1 MKNKVTLLS
10 LFFLVYLTSY
20 SQENELRF
28 DDLDP
33 TAPSKAAFYSAV
45 IPGLGQGFNKKYWK
59 IPIVYA
65 AIGSSAYLY
74 DFNNKKYWD
83 YRNAYKS
90 RKAGYKNDPYQNLI
104 LDDDR
109 LLDGADFH
117 KKNRDL
123 SMVFIVGFYILN
135 ILDANIDAH
144 LKQYNVNESL
154 TIKPYINNDIEFY
167 EQSIGISLNLNFKM
181 KIALL
186 GYGKMGKEIEK
197 ISIERGH
204 TISLIKDKNDVIKS
218 IDNSDVAINFSTPD
232 SAIEN
237 IKLALNSSVPI
248 ICGTTGWLEDYDKIL
263 DFSKQTKTSFLYS
276 SNYSLGVNL
285 FFDLNKKLA
294 KLISKHNDYTLKI
307 SETHHTEKLDKP
319 SGTAITIAED
329 IINNS
334 KYKNWSFKK

>member
-10 LFFLVYLTSY
+10 LFFLVYFTSY
-20 SQENELRF
+20 SQENELKF
-28 DDLDP
+28 DELDP

-45 IPGLGQGFNKKYWK
+45 LPGLGQGFNKKYWK

-154 TIKPYINNDIEFY
+154 TIKPYINNYIEFY
-167 EQSIGISLNLNFKM
+167 EQSIGISLNLNF
-181 KIALL
+181 
-186 GYGKMGKEIEK
+186 
-197 ISIERGH
+197 
-204 TISLIKDKNDVIKS
+204 
-218 IDNSDVAINFSTPD
+218 
-232 SAIEN
+232 
-237 IKLALNSSVPI
+237 
-248 ICGTTGWLEDYDKIL
+248 
-263 DFSKQTKTSFLYS
+263 
-276 SNYSLGVNL
+276 
-285 FFDLNKKLA
+285 
-294 KLISKHNDYTLKI
+294 
-307 SETHHTEKLDKP
+307 
-319 SGTAITIAED
+319 
-329 IINNS
+329 
-334 KYKNWSFKK
+334 

>member
-10 LFFLVYLTSY
+10 LFFLVYFTSY
-20 SQENELRF
+20 SQENELKF
-28 DDLDP
+28 DELDP

-167 EQSIGISLNLNFKM
+167 EQSIGISLNLNF
-181 KIALL
+181 
-186 GYGKMGKEIEK
+186 
-197 ISIERGH
+197 
-204 TISLIKDKNDVIKS
+204 
-218 IDNSDVAINFSTPD
+218 
-232 SAIEN
+232 
-237 IKLALNSSVPI
+237 
-248 ICGTTGWLEDYDKIL
+248 
-263 DFSKQTKTSFLYS
+263 
-276 SNYSLGVNL
+276 
-285 FFDLNKKLA
+285 
-294 KLISKHNDYTLKI
+294 
-307 SETHHTEKLDKP
+307 
-319 SGTAITIAED
+319 
-329 IINNS
+329 
-334 KYKNWSFKK
+334 

>member
-10 LFFLVYLTSY
+10 LFFLVYFTSY
-20 SQENELRF
+20 SQENELKF
-28 DDLDP
+28 DELDP

-45 IPGLGQGFNKKYWK
+45 LPGLGQGFNKKYWK

-74 DFNNKKYWD
+74 DFNNKKYCD

-167 EQSIGISLNLNFKM
+167 EQSIGISLNLNF
-181 KIALL
+181 
-186 GYGKMGKEIEK
+186 
-197 ISIERGH
+197 
-204 TISLIKDKNDVIKS
+204 
-218 IDNSDVAINFSTPD
+218 
-232 SAIEN
+232 
-237 IKLALNSSVPI
+237 
-248 ICGTTGWLEDYDKIL
+248 
-263 DFSKQTKTSFLYS
+263 
-276 SNYSLGVNL
+276 
-285 FFDLNKKLA
+285 
-294 KLISKHNDYTLKI
+294 
-307 SETHHTEKLDKP
+307 
-319 SGTAITIAED
+319 
-329 IINNS
+329 
-334 KYKNWSFKK
+334 

>member
-1 MKNKVTLLS
+1 MKSKITLLS

-20 SQENELRF
+20 SQENELKF
-28 DDLDP
+28 DELDP

-167 EQSIGISLNLNFKM
+167 EQSIGISLNLNF
-181 KIALL
+181 
-186 GYGKMGKEIEK
+186 
-197 ISIERGH
+197 
-204 TISLIKDKNDVIKS
+204 
-218 IDNSDVAINFSTPD
+218 
-232 SAIEN
+232 
-237 IKLALNSSVPI
+237 
-248 ICGTTGWLEDYDKIL
+248 
-263 DFSKQTKTSFLYS
+263 
-276 SNYSLGVNL
+276 
-285 FFDLNKKLA
+285 
-294 KLISKHNDYTLKI
+294 
-307 SETHHTEKLDKP
+307 
-319 SGTAITIAED
+319 
-329 IINNS
+329 
-334 KYKNWSFKK
+334 

>member
-1 MKNKVTLLS
+1 VKNKVTLLS

-20 SQENELRF
+20 SQENDLKF
-28 DDLDP
+28 DELDP

-167 EQSIGISLNLNFKM
+167 EQSIGISLNLNF
-181 KIALL
+181 
-186 GYGKMGKEIEK
+186 
-197 ISIERGH
+197 
-204 TISLIKDKNDVIKS
+204 
-218 IDNSDVAINFSTPD
+218 
-232 SAIEN
+232 
-237 IKLALNSSVPI
+237 
-248 ICGTTGWLEDYDKIL
+248 
-263 DFSKQTKTSFLYS
+263 
-276 SNYSLGVNL
+276 
-285 FFDLNKKLA
+285 
-294 KLISKHNDYTLKI
+294 
-307 SETHHTEKLDKP
+307 
-319 SGTAITIAED
+319 
-329 IINNS
+329 
-334 KYKNWSFKK
+334 

>member
-1 MKNKVTLLS
+1 MVKINFIISIIALVIS
-10 LFFLVYLTSY
+10 LKSY
-20 SQENELRF
+20 AQDQEIDL
-28 DDLDP
+28 DKLDP

-45 IPGLGQGFNKKYWK
+45 FPGLGQGFNKKDWK

-135 ILDANIDAH
+135 ILEANIDAH

-167 EQSIGISLNLNFKM
+167 GQSIGISLNLNF
-181 KIALL
+181 
-186 GYGKMGKEIEK
+186 
-197 ISIERGH
+197 
-204 TISLIKDKNDVIKS
+204 
-218 IDNSDVAINFSTPD
+218 
-232 SAIEN
+232 
-237 IKLALNSSVPI
+237 
-248 ICGTTGWLEDYDKIL
+248 
-263 DFSKQTKTSFLYS
+263 
-276 SNYSLGVNL
+276 
-285 FFDLNKKLA
+285 
-294 KLISKHNDYTLKI
+294 
-307 SETHHTEKLDKP
+307 
-319 SGTAITIAED
+319 
-329 IINNS
+329 
-334 KYKNWSFKK
+334 

>member
-1 MKNKVTLLS
+1 VKNKVTLLS

-28 DDLDP
+28 DELDP

-167 EQSIGISLNLNFKM
+167 EQSIGISLNLNF
-181 KIALL
+181 
-186 GYGKMGKEIEK
+186 
-197 ISIERGH
+197 
-204 TISLIKDKNDVIKS
+204 
-218 IDNSDVAINFSTPD
+218 
-232 SAIEN
+232 
-237 IKLALNSSVPI
+237 
-248 ICGTTGWLEDYDKIL
+248 
-263 DFSKQTKTSFLYS
+263 
-276 SNYSLGVNL
+276 
-285 FFDLNKKLA
+285 
-294 KLISKHNDYTLKI
+294 
-307 SETHHTEKLDKP
+307 
-319 SGTAITIAED
+319 
-329 IINNS
+329 
-334 KYKNWSFKK
+334 